1 VSLLRIQA
9 GSRPHRALRAAAV
22 AAVVLVAVGLPFD
35 SSPVINGELTPVLVY
50 AVAVLGLNL
59 LVGYS
64 PRSAANQGSG
74 LRLGLK
80 PQVGGLRPG
89 GNPDSA

>member
-64 PRSAANQGSG
+64 GQISLGHGAFFAIGATPRRS
-74 LRLGLK
+74 
-80 PQVGGLRPG
+80 
-89 GNPDSA
+89 